1 MIEKCNACLLFLYV
15 YLSRGKKKGKKKKKW
30 VKRKKTGVRVLGGEN
45 YLKVVSLLMNI
56 YHVMISNNQNIFNYY
71 HMESI

>member
-1 MIEKCNACLLFLYV
+1 MLVFCFFTCISPEVKKGKKEK
-15 YLSRGKKKGKKKKKW
+15 RGKKKKIGL
-30 VKRKKTGVRVLGGEN
+30 RVLWGEN
-45 YLKVVSLLMNI
+45 YLKFVSLLMNI